1 MMDMQNLL
9 YAVIQVAHNFGAV
22 AVVGGS
28 LLGRW
33 PFVLEVQRRRPLAW
47 LVLSGWAVQAIS
59 GASFGAV
66 SIAYYGQPPDI
77 HGIAVVALLVKIACA
92 VTGFAVAALWLRY
105 AAGWHELRREG
116 SWRVLMVLGV
126 TALTAAAFL
135 RWFS

>member
-1 MMDMQNLL
+1 MDLQNLL

-33 PFVLEVQRRRPLAW
+33 PLRLDMELRRPLAW
-47 LVLSGWAVQAIS
+47 LVLVGWSVQALS
-59 GASFGAV
+59 GATFGIV

-77 HGIAVVALLVKIACA
+77 HGIAIVALLVKVACA
-92 VTGFAVAALWLRY
+92 VTGFVVAALWLHS
-105 AAGWHELRREG
+105 AARWSEARNNLL
-116 SWRVLMVLGV
+116 WNLLIILGI

>member
-1 MMDMQNLL
+1 MDLQNLL
-9 YAVIQVAHNFGAV
+9 YALTQIAHNFGAV

-33 PFVLEVQRRRPLAW
+33 PLHVESARRRPLAW
-47 LVLSGWAVQAIS
+47 LVLAGWSVQALS
-59 GASFGAV
+59 GATFGAV

-92 VTGFAVAALWLRY
+92 FTGFVMTALWLRH
-105 AAGWHELRREG
+105 AAHWSEPFSNGVWNL
-116 SWRVLMVLGV
+116 LIVLGI